1 MRFRNLGSGSGG
13 NATLVEARSEGR
25 STRVLIDC
33 GFSLRELGLRL
44 ARVDLAPD
52 QLDAVFITHE
62 HGDHVGC
69 ALTLARRHRVPLW
82 TSRGTWRAICAS
94 SDEPAGADRQQ
105 MLGGLVQFARDGEA
119 IAVGNLELRPF
130 TVPHDAGE
138 PLQVV
143 LSDGARRLGVLTDT
157 GCSTEHLE
165 QQLAGCDALL
175 LECNHDPALLA
186 ASAYPASVKAR
197 IAGRLGHLNNA
208 QSASILSRCMHPG
221 LRHVAAAHL
230 SERNNTP
237 ELVRSAL
244 SSACGASP
252 HDLLVADPLHGLPWL
267 ALG

>member
-1 MRFRNLGSGSGG
+1 MRFRNLGSGSTG
-13 NATLVEARSEGR
+13 NATLVEAHSGGR

-33 GFSLRELGLRL
+33 GFSLRELSLRL
-44 ARVDLAPD
+44 AQVDLTPD
-52 QLDAVFITHE
+52 QLDAVFVTHE

-69 ALTLARRHRVPLW
+69 ALTLVRRHRIPLW
-82 TSRGTWRAICAS
+82 TSRGTWRAICTS
-94 SDEPAGADRQQ
+94 SDEPAPGDRQQ
-105 MLGGLVQFARDGEA
+105 TLDGLVQFARDGEA

-138 PLQVV
+138 PLQLV

-197 IAGRLGHLNNA
+197 IAGRLGHLSNA
-208 QSASILSRCMHPG
+208 QAADILRRCMHPG

-237 ELVRSAL
+237 DLVRSAL

-252 HDLLVADPLHGLPWL
+252 QDWLVADPRHGLPWL